1 MSRNRLKVII
11 IGVMLS
17 LFLASVEGTIIAT
30 AMPTI
35 VAQLGGLSIY
45 SWVFAIYMLA
55 STTTVP
61 IYGKLSDIYGR
72 KKVYTFAMVLFL
84 IGSVLCGT
92 ANSMQQLIFFRAVQ
106 GLGAGGVLPLALIII
121 GELFSVEQRARM
133 QGLFSGVWGV
143 SSVIGPIIGGFLVD
157 QISWQW
163 VFYINIIPGALA
175 ILLVGLAWQ
184 EVPKTSGKKV
194 QLDIGGAV
202 FLTLSVL
209 FLLLGLN
216 ELGQPPSWWFLSAAV
231 GLFIGL
237 YYVEKRAVD
246 PILPLRLFRER
257 LFIIAI
263 LHGILA
269 GWAMFGSLSYIP
281 LFVQAVLGTSATVA
295 GITLTPMSLAWT
307 LASIYGGHMVLK
319 MSYRSVA
326 IIGMVLLLIGSF
338 FMITISTETS
348 QLAIMIYTSL
358 MGVGMGLSIP
368 VFLISIQTAVETKE
382 LGIATSTVQFSRS
395 LGGTIG
401 VSVLGIFLST
411 RLVTLLIKSGIDPAT
426 VSLNNLINPPPGTN
440 TTLEGPL
447 RVLLGT
453 SMANMFIIAFIAAA
467 LALLAVLFTPKGKI
481 TQLKPVSKLEEEGL
495 EFIP

>member
-184 EVPKTSGKKV
+184 EVPKTSEKKV

-319 MSYRSVA
+319 NELSKCGNHRHGFVIDWQLFYDHHQYGNQPACDYDLYISY
-326 IIGMVLLLIGSF
+326 GCWNGTF
-338 FMITISTETS
+338 DTGISYLNPNCSGNKRTGNR
-348 QLAIMIYTSL
+348 Y
-358 MGVGMGLSIP
+358 
-368 VFLISIQTAVETKE
+368 FDCSIQPQPGRNNRCKR
-382 LGIATSTVQFSRS
+382 IRN
-395 LGGTIG
+395 
-401 VSVLGIFLST
+401 IFEYQA
-411 RLVTLLIKSGIDPAT
+411 G
-426 VSLNNLINPPPGTN
+426 NLIN
-440 TTLEGPL
+440 
-447 RVLLGT
+447 
-453 SMANMFIIAFIAAA
+453 
-467 LALLAVLFTPKGKI
+467 KI
-481 TQLKPVSKLEEEGL
+481 RN
-495 EFIP
+495 